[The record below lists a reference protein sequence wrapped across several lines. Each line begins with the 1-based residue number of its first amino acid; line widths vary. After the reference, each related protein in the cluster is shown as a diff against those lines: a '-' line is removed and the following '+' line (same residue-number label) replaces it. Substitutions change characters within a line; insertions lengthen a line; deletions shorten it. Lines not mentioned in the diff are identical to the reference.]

1 MNFIFYLAA
10 EIFLVPGFIFGRILL
25 KKRYPLIFYK
35 FLGIII
41 ITVSTWFLASITN
54 FNWRI
59 IVLSLLV
66 ISVIVGVVA
75 LRFGKLNWRISKN
88 TIKRYIFITVL
99 SFILYTFVN
108 FSRTFRPDILGTEK
122 LMDVALINAL
132 LKQDSLPIENPW
144 LSGFY
149 MNYYYLGQF
158 LLSII
163 HFFSQVP
170 VEIGYNL
177 SISLVAVWIF
187 QILYIFYRK
196 LTDSP
201 VWSFIFSVVTLLGGN
216 LFIIAE
222 HLKGN
227 KGAWFAGATRVIPFT
242 INEFPSYS
250 VLLGDL
256 HGHFLSFPFFIF
268 GIYLIYILIFTKD
281 LRRNLPSYAFIL
293 GVLMGYLYLI
303 NSWDILTLGLLLI
316 LFIAYDFFAHRK
328 QFFEVHANRLVPKY
342 TSLAIL
348 SLIPFILIFLLSRSS
363 FVPPVNGIGINKVF
377 SPIEAM
383 FLLFGQFA
391 ILSLITFVI
400 MAILVKVKPNLI
412 NYINQNRIKFASL
425 MLLASIIIM
434 VLLEIFYAK
443 DIFTTLNPPYSR
455 TNTVF
460 KFYYHIWGLLC
471 IGVFVFASTAHQML
485 NHIKRG
491 YQFLYTSFVSFILV
505 IMFSYFVYSL
515 MQFLGPRIDDKWFSR
530 VFMANQLDGYKYIE
544 LTKADDRE
552 IINYLK
558 QRPFGRILEYV
569 TYESYSY
576 YARFSAYTGHATV
589 QGWPLHNVQWY
600 NGYEGSGI
608 SVSDKKLAKIEP
620 AQRITDIAAFYTSQ
634 DVNTVQN
641 LLGKYQVEYVIFGSS
656 EIEFLKKTNKS
667 KGMYYPYSE
676 ICTTIWSKNESR
688 IFKCEQNK

>member
-10 EIFLVPGFIFGRILL
+10 EIFLIPGLVIGRILL
-25 KKRYPLIFYK
+25 KKRYPLVFYK
-35 FLGIII
+35 FLGIVL
-41 ITVSTWFLASITN
+41 ITILTWFFATITGL
-54 FNWRI
+54 NWRL
-59 IVLSLLV
+59 IVILLL
-66 ISVIVGVVA
+66 IGSVVVGAVA
-75 LRFGKLNWRISKN
+75 LRFGRLDWRISKKA
-88 TIKRYIFITVL
+88 IKSYIFVSIL
-99 SFILYTFVN
+99 SFILYTLIN

-132 LKQDSLPIENPW
+132 LKQDTLPIENPW

-158 LLSII
+158 LLSLI

-187 QILYIFYRK
+187 QILYILYTK
-196 LTDSP
+196 LTRSP
-201 VWSFIFSVVTLLGGN
+201 VWSFIFSTVTLLGGN

-222 HLKGN
+222 HFKGN

-256 HGHFLSFPFFIF
+256 HGHYLSFPFFVF
-268 GIYLIYILIFTKD
+268 GIYFIYLLVFTKD
-281 LRRNLPSYAFIL
+281 LRRNLPGYATIL
-293 GVLMGYLYLI
+293 GLLMGFLYLI
-303 NSWDILTLGLLLI
+303 NSWDVLTLGFLLTV
-316 LFIAYDFFAHRK
+316 FIIYDLFAHRK
-328 QFFEVHANRLVPKY
+328 QFLEIHVNKLFPKY
-342 TSLAIL
+342 TGLAII
-348 SLIPFILIFLLSRSS
+348 SLIPFILIFVLSRSS

-377 SPIEAM
+377 SPIEGV

-391 ILSLITFVI
+391 ILSFITFVVI
-400 MAILVKVKPNLI
+400 TALIKIKPSLMRYIKQNKVKFAALVLI
-412 NYINQNRIKFASL
+412 TSV
-425 MLLASIIIM
+425 IM
-434 VLLEIFYAK
+434 MILLEFFYAK

-460 KFYYHIWGLLC
+460 KFYYHIWGLFC
-471 IGVFVFASTAHQML
+471 IGTFVFTATTHEML
-485 NHIKRG
+485 NRVKRQ
-491 YQFLYTSFVSFILV
+491 YQLFYTSFVSFLLV

-515 MQFLGPRIDDKWFSR
+515 MQFLGPKIDDKWLSR
-530 VFMANQLDGYKYIE
+530 IFVANHLDGYKYIDI
-544 LTKADDRE
+544 TKSEDRE

-558 QRPFGRILEYV
+558 QRPFSRILEYV

-576 YARFSAYTGHATV
+576 YGRFSAYTGHATV

-600 NGYEGSGI
+600 NGYDGSGI
-608 SVSDKKLAKIEP
+608 QVFDKRLVKTEP
-620 AQRITDIAAFYTSQ
+620 AQRITDIASMYTSQ
-634 DVNTVQN
+634 DPNTVQE
-641 LLGKYQVEYVIFGSS
+641 LLNKYQTEYVIFGSS

-688 IFKCEQNK
+688 IFKCEQHK